1 MKQILSIER
10 GKWLVQ
16 WHYLLEDK
24 SAGYKGN
31 DYVLDEAEYRVT
43 YVDDDRVRES
53 YQFELSDS
61 LTDNL
66 ELVDDTIMIKECF
79 KAWVMN
85 EIFLAGETSILKAL
99 SNIVDLLVRHGFWKP
114 TEIPLRRY
122 MAELED
128 ELELTVNIEL

>member
-1 MKQILSIER
+1 MKQILSVER
-10 GKWLVQ
+10 GTWLVQ

-31 DYVLDEAEYRVT
+31 DYVLDEAGYRVT
-43 YVDDDRVRES
+43 YVDDDDRVRES

-66 ELVDDTIMIKECF
+66 ELVDDIREIKECF

-85 EIFLAGETSILKAL
+85 EIFLAGETSLLVAFAK
-99 SNIVDLLVRHGFWKP
+99 VFDLLARHGFWK
-114 TEIPLRRY
+114 TIGNQLWSY
-122 MAELED
+122 ISELED
-128 ELELTVNIEL
+128 EVEYIEL

>member
-1 MKQILSIER
+1 MKQILSVER

-24 SAGYKGN
+24 SVGYKGN
-31 DYVLDEAEYRVT
+31 DYVLDEARYRVT
-43 YVDDDRVRES
+43 YVDDDDWVRES
-53 YQFELSDS
+53 YQFDLSDY
-61 LTDNL
+61 LTDDL
-66 ELVDDTIMIKECF
+66 ELVDDTMVIKECF

-85 EIFLAGETSILKAL
+85 ELFLVGEKSILKAL
-99 SNIVDLLVRHGFWKP
+99 SNIVDLLARHGFWKP

-128 ELELTVNIEL
+128 ELDLKLD